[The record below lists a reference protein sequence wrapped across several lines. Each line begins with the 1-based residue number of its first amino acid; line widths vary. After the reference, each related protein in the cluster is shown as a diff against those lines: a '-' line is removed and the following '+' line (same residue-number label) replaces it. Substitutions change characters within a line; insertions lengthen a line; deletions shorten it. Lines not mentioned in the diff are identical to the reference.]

1 MHIPLR
7 AVYGFSCAVWEGE
20 PAQYTGM
27 PLRRALME
35 RYSGVA
41 LADAVSEHRGRGLRA
56 ISDGARGMV
65 AAIAVAMVVAWG
77 LRERPSKRATATA
90 AMAAMVVRERYRMLD
105 GNGGDGDGDSGDDDG
120 SNGVDGDGG

>member
-1 MHIPLR
+1 MHVPLR
-7 AVYGFSCAVWEGE
+7 GVLSGRES
-20 PAQYTGM
+20 AQYTGM

-41 LADAVSEHRGRGLRA
+41 LAVSEHRGRGVRA

-77 LRERPSKRATATA
+77 LRDRPSNRATATA

-105 GNGGDGDGDSGDDDG
+105 GNGGDGDGDGGDDDG